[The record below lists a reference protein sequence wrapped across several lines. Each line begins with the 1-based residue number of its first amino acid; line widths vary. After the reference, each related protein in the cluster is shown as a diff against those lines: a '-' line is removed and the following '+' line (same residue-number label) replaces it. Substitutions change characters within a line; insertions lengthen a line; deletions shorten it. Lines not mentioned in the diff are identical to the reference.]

1 MHLTPA
7 CGASESETIVRSKGL
22 LTQMLSDEPVMPREL
37 DFYRKGPQK
46 CLRGRPTAR
55 YSDFNLG
62 QRHCRTASA
71 AAQERSKRVVSA
83 TFCHGRRANER
94 LGQHLADS
102 TLRRFGACYTF
113 ASSQVAQSFPIS

>member
-22 LTQMLSDEPVMPREL
+22 ITQMLSDEPVMPREL

-71 AAQERSKRVVSA
+71 AVQERSKRVVSA
-83 TFCHGRRANER
+83 TFCHDRRATER
-94 LGQHLADS
+94 LGRTWQIQL
-102 TLRRFGACYTF
+102 
-113 ASSQVAQSFPIS
+113 

>member
-55 YSDFNLG
+55 YSNFNLG
-62 QRHCRTASA
+62 RRHCRTASA
-71 AAQERSKRVVSA
+71 AKQEEV
-83 TFCHGRRANER
+83 N
-94 LGQHLADS
+94 
-102 TLRRFGACYTF
+102 
-113 ASSQVAQSFPIS
+113 ASSVQLSGIAGVQLNGWGSTQQIQL